1 MSDYL
6 QNPFLKQILKRLD
19 LPLPNPEILMRA
31 EGPTH
36 YNELKDK
43 IATLGT
49 TYEHSDWYRGL
60 SQALNDRSMLEY
72 FPAEMDILILDAT
85 SIQYVDDLEK
95 LYSFTNANIRKMR
108 SNGKILVLAS
118 SSKESSLEAKVAARA
133 LDGFVKSLAKETGG
147 KGITAN
153 LLRLPEVH
161 FLLHGHQAADAIWP
175 LIHFFVSSRSVFITG
190 QILEAQPLA
199 KTISFADNGILS
211 GKWALVTGAAR
222 GIGADTAK
230 ALAAEGAKVIVL
242 DVAQA
247 SESLQEV
254 ADSINGIALPVDIT
268 VDEAEKKVQ
277 ELLKKEKASLD
288 ILINNAGII
297 RDKTIAKMTP
307 DQWRAVLNVNLKSV
321 MRFTN
326 ALLQDGIADG
336 ASIVGLS
343 SIAGIAGNMG
353 QTNYAA
359 SKAGMIA
366 FTKEIA
372 ANYHYRGITS
382 NAIAPGFIETKMTEN
397 LPFFVKEGGRRL
409 SALKQGGLPADIAQA
424 AVFFAGP
431 GGKYITGQ
439 VLRVCGG
446 SFIGA

>member
-19 LPLPNPEILMRA
+19 LPLPNPEVLIRA
-31 EGPTH
+31 EGATD
-36 YNELKDK
+36 YNELKQK
-43 IATLGT
+43 VATLST

-60 SQALNDRSMLEY
+60 SQSLNNRLMLEF
-72 FPAEMDILILDAT
+72 FPNEMDIMILDAT
-85 SIQYVDDLEK
+85 SIQFIDDLEK
-95 LYSFTNANIRKMR
+95 LYSFTNANIRKIR

-118 SSKESSLEAKVAARA
+118 SMPDATTESKVAARA

-147 KGITAN
+147 KGITVN
-153 LLRLPEVH
+153 LLRLPAAH
-161 FLLHGHQAADAIWP
+161 FLFHGHDAADAVWP
-175 LIHFFVSSRSVFITG
+175 LIHFFISQRSVFITG
-190 QILEAQPLA
+190 QIMECQPLVKA
-199 KTISFADNGILS
+199 ESFTDSGVLN

-230 ALAAEGAKVIVL
+230 ALAADGAKVIVL
-242 DVAQA
+242 DVVQA
-247 SESLQEV
+247 AESLSEV
-254 ADSINGIALPVDIT
+254 AESIGGIALPVDIT
-268 VDEAEKKVQ
+268 SPDAEAKVQ
-277 ELLKKEKASLD
+277 ELLKREKASLN
-288 ILINNAGII
+288 ILVNNAGII

-326 ALLQDGIADG
+326 ALLQDGLSDG
-336 ASIVGLS
+336 ASVIGLS

-366 FTKEIA
+366 FTKELAISQ
-372 ANYHYRGITS
+372 HYRGITS
-382 NAIAPGFIETKMTEN
+382 NAIAPGFIETKMTED

-409 SALKQGGLPADIAQA
+409 SALKQGGVPADIAQA
-424 AVFFAGP
+424 IAFLAGP
-431 GGKYITGQ
+431 GGKYLTGQ

-446 SFIGA
+446 SFLGA